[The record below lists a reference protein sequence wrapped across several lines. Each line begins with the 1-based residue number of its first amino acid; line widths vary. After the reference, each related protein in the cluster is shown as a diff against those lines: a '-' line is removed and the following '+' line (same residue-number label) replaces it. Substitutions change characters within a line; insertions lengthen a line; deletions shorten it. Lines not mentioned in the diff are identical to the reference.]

1 MQAAPDWRAPQD
13 ATRYWRIASITRIA
27 YYDRIAR
34 QWHRVTGHHGGA
46 FKRYVLN
53 DYLLGKIDSLAG
65 RAILELGAGNG
76 YFAPMMLRR
85 FSGQRPA
92 RLVVSDQSQTQLDTA
107 RAVFFLEGAEYTQL
121 DVQQAF
127 PFEEASF
134 DLILAIILFNEL
146 PNAGLRAALSESR
159 RVLTPDGRLLAV
171 VPHPAFI
178 HALARKDAL
187 TDFGH
192 GLFAMPSAEGL
203 RLPVSRR
210 SEQMYLDMLSASG
223 FAVMA
228 EPVRADTKTL
238 HAKPG
243 LKLPHDTPLA
253 LVLDCRAVDIL
264 SVIPAS
270 SGHSLP

>member
-1 MQAAPDWRAPQD
+1 
-13 ATRYWRIASITRIA
+13 
-27 YYDRIAR
+27 
-34 QWHRVTGHHGGA
+34 VTGHHGGA

-53 DYLLGKIDSLAG
+53 DFLLGKIDGVAG

-76 YFAPMMLRR
+76 YFAPMLLRR

-92 RLVVSDQSQTQLDTA
+92 RLVISDQSQAQLDTA
-107 RAVFFLEGAEYTQL
+107 RSVFFLEDAEYTQL

-127 PFEEASF
+127 PFEDATF
-134 DLILAIILFNEL
+134 DLMLAIMLFNET

-159 RVLTPDGRLLAV
+159 RVLAPGGRLLAV

-192 GLFAMPSAEGL
+192 GLFAMPGAEGL

-210 SEQMYLDMLSASG
+210 SERMYLDMLSASG
-223 FAVMA
+223 FAVVA
-228 EPVRADTKTL
+228 EPVRADAKTL

-253 LVLDCRAVDIL
+253 LVLDCRAVDA
-264 SVIPAS
+264 SSAIPAPD
-270 SGHSLP
+270 GHSLP